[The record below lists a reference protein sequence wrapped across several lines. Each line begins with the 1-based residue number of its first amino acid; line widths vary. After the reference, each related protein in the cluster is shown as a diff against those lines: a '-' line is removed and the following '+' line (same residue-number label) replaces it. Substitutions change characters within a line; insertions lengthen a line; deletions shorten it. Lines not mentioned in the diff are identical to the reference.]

1 MIPHGGT
8 EGSVDQETAAI
19 DFIQA
24 RFPTA
29 VLAVAESSGQKWVEV
44 SRDQVVAVLTALRD
58 EQGWDMLMDLTAVDY
73 QGKETPER
81 FQLVYQLY
89 SLAHNS
95 YFRVKCWV
103 PESDPTADTVTH
115 LWKAAPWAEREVWDM
130 YGLRFNGNNDL
141 RRILTP
147 FSYEGHPLRKD
158 YPLQGRGER
167 NQFPR
172 YEK

>member
-8 EGSVDQETAAI
+8 EGSVDQEQAAI

-29 VLAVAESSGQKWVEV
+29 VLAVAESSGQKWIEV
-44 SRDQVVAVLTALRD
+44 ARDQVIAVLTALRD
-58 EQGWDMLMDLTAVDY
+58 EQGWDFLMDLTAVDY
-73 QGKETPER
+73 LGKEAPER

-89 SLAHNS
+89 SMSKNS
-95 YFRVKCWV
+95 YFRVKAWV
-103 PESDPTADTVTH
+103 PESDPTADTATH
-115 LWKAAPWAEREVWDM
+115 VWKAAPWAEREIWDM
-130 YGLRFNGNNDL
+130 YGIRFNGNHDL

-167 NQFPR
+167 QQFPR